1 MRPTMIAPRSYDERK
16 RPIGEA
22 SRGNRRHAKR
32 RTSTAPGRS
41 PGGPASATPLSLCY
55 ASRPFT
61 VREKGA

>member
-16 RPIGEA
+16 GPIGEA

-32 RTSTAPGRS
+32 RTSTAPGRL

-55 ASRPFT
+55 AS
-61 VREKGA
+61 